1 MSTLVQAEIV
11 NAVVL
16 ALVLIRDLGSRRMIN
31 GLRIILPLIVAASIV
46 PLFVRDVTTSGNG
59 LALELAGVAAGIVVG
74 LLALSQMRVYRI
86 EDTGKP
92 ASAAGWSYALVWTV
106 VIGARA
112 VFSYGAGHWFTG
124 SLARWLVTNQISVA
138 AMTDALV
145 FMAIAMLLARTV
157 GLAWRGAR
165 SSRSRQ
171 LVATSSAEVAR

>member
-16 ALVLIRDLGSRRMIN
+16 ALVLARDLGPRRMIN
-31 GLRIILPLIVAASIV
+31 GLRIILPLVVAASIV
-46 PLFVRDVTTSGNG
+46 PLFVQDVTTTGNG
-59 LALELAGVAAGIVVG
+59 LLLELAGVAVGVVVG
-74 LLALSQMRVYRI
+74 LLALSQMKVYRVD
-86 EDTGKP
+86 DTGKP

-124 SLARWLVTNQISVA
+124 PLARWLITHQISVA

-165 SSRSRQ
+165 SSRTRQ
-171 LVATSSAEVAR
+171 PVSTSSVEVA